1 MQMPETRRKIW
12 KNIFALLPRKQKS
25 GFFLILLILAVS
37 AVLSQLTPLAIGYL
51 TDHVLAG
58 QNASFASVAPI
69 LLAILV
75 VNIVNELIKVARRLI
90 VEDTATQAEKTARQR
105 AALSLLMA
113 PLSYFR
119 AHMTGNIH
127 GRLNRSLE
135 GTVKLIKLMFMDFA
149 PAVTT
154 GLAAVVTIFTQL
166 PASVACLVV
175 LVIPVGTF
183 IVFRQI
189 RTQKGIRVEL
199 METKADMDGA
209 MVELLGGIETIR
221 ALDSAQTEGARIE
234 ARSEQLRKKEMRH
247 HRAMA
252 FYDCLKFVNE
262 AFFSVLVIGLSV
274 LLASRGAITVGTV
287 LTAYLCFTQLTGPL
301 RELHRILDEFSE
313 CVVLANDYF
322 QLSDLPLDFSYEEEG
337 VPGQTPRDNGV
348 ALRDVR
354 FAYPEKPDQL
364 ILNDIVL
371 AIPAGRFI
379 GIAGPSGCGK
389 SSLIKVIDKLEKAR
403 GEVLLGGV
411 PLSGLTRA
419 ALSQNVALV
428 PQTPFLTAD
437 TVYRNICYG
446 MKREV
451 SLEEVREA
459 ARKANIAA
467 DIEQLEGGYQF
478 LLAEGGTNLSGGQR
492 QRIALARVFLK
503 KPRILILDEATSAL
517 DNTSEKRI
525 QAEIEKMKE
534 ECGTTVI
541 SIAHRLS
548 TLQNW
553 DGDHRHGQGPHR
565 AAGHLPRAGGRAGAV
580 SGHGAGDTQIRDTG
594 LHAAEHN
601 PPRFWCKK
609 RGNALDSAAASTVIL
624 RMKEGSFHGVF
635 HSGPVAPVRGDHPHP
650 ALVRPDRSAQ
660 ARPRRGNRLPLLR
673 SGRGGPAAGHPLLS
687 GPRGGAGPNQGMSGR
702 PLL

>member
-1 MQMPETRRKIW
+1 MMRATIARRHIEGIVRVMQKPENRRKIW
-12 KNIFALLPRKQKS
+12 KSIFALLPRKQKS

-69 LLAILV
+69 LVAILV

-166 PASVACLVV
+166 PVSVACLVV

-183 IVFRQI
+183 IVLRQI
-189 RTQKGIRVEL
+189 GTQKGIRVEL
-199 METKADMDGA
+199 MDTKADMDGA

-322 QLSDLPLDFSYEEEG
+322 RLSDLPLDFSYQDEG
-337 VPGQTPRDNGV
+337 ASKAQTPRDNSV
-348 ALRDVR
+348 TLKDVR

-371 AIPAGRFI
+371 AIPPGKFI

-389 SSLIKVIDKLEKAR
+389 SSLIKVIDKLEEAQ

-411 PLSGLTRA
+411 PLDS
-419 ALSQNVALV
+419 LSRTVLAENVALV
-428 PQTPFLTAD
+428 PQTPFLIAD
-437 TVYRNICYG
+437 TVYHNICYG

-451 SLEEVREA
+451 SPEEVREA

-478 LLAEGGTNLSGGQR
+478 VLAEGGTNLSGGQR
-492 QRIALARVFLK
+492 QRIALARIFLK

-534 ECGTTVI
+534 ECGTTVL

-548 TLQNW
+548 TLQNC
-553 DGDHRHGQGPHR
+553 DEIIVMDKGCIVQRGTYRELESAPGLFRDMALG
-565 AAGHLPRAGGRAGAV
+565 
-580 SGHGAGDTQIRDTG
+580 IR
-594 LHAAEHN
+594 
-601 PPRFWCKK
+601 K
-609 RGNALDSAAASTVIL
+609 
-624 RMKEGSFHGVF
+624 
-635 HSGPVAPVRGDHPHP
+635 
-650 ALVRPDRSAQ
+650 
-660 ARPRRGNRLPLLR
+660 
-673 SGRGGPAAGHPLLS
+673 
-687 GPRGGAGPNQGMSGR
+687 
-702 PLL
+702 

>member
-1 MQMPETRRKIW
+1 
-12 KNIFALLPRKQKS
+12 
-25 GFFLILLILAVS
+25 
-37 AVLSQLTPLAIGYL
+37 
-51 TDHVLAG
+51 
-58 QNASFASVAPI
+58 
-69 LLAILV
+69 
-75 VNIVNELIKVARRLI
+75 
-90 VEDTATQAEKTARQR
+90 
-105 AALSLLMA
+105 
-113 PLSYFR
+113 
-119 AHMTGNIH
+119 
-127 GRLNRSLE
+127 
-135 GTVKLIKLMFMDFA
+135 
-149 PAVTT
+149 
-154 GLAAVVTIFTQL
+154 
-166 PASVACLVV
+166 
-175 LVIPVGTF
+175 
-183 IVFRQI
+183 
-189 RTQKGIRVEL
+189 
-199 METKADMDGA
+199 
-209 MVELLGGIETIR
+209 
-221 ALDSAQTEGARIE
+221 
-234 ARSEQLRKKEMRH
+234 
-247 HRAMA
+247 MA

-274 LLASRGAITVGTV
+274 LLASQGAITVGTV

-322 QLSDLPLDFSYEEEG
+322 QLSDLPLDFSYRDEG
-337 VPGQTPRDNGV
+337 APAAPRLADNGV
-348 ALRDVR
+348 ALRNVR

-389 SSLIKVIDKLEKAR
+389 SSLIKVIDKLEKAQ

-437 TVYRNICYG
+437 TVYHNICYG

-451 SLEEVREA
+451 ALEEVREA

-478 LLAEGGTNLSGGQR
+478 LLAEGGSNLSGGQR

-548 TLQNW
+548 TLQNC
-553 DGDHRHGQGPHR
+553 DEIIVMDKGRIVQQGTYRELEGVPGLFR
-565 AAGHLPRAGGRAGAV
+565 DMALG
-580 SGHGAGDTQIRDTG
+580 IR
-594 LHAAEHN
+594 
-601 PPRFWCKK
+601 K
-609 RGNALDSAAASTVIL
+609 
-624 RMKEGSFHGVF
+624 
-635 HSGPVAPVRGDHPHP
+635 
-650 ALVRPDRSAQ
+650 
-660 ARPRRGNRLPLLR
+660 
-673 SGRGGPAAGHPLLS
+673 
-687 GPRGGAGPNQGMSGR
+687 
-702 PLL
+702 

>member
-1 MQMPETRRKIW
+1 MDKHNRRLAKKIY
-12 KNIFALLPRKQKS
+12 ALLPKRQKS
-25 GFFLILLILAVS
+25 GFVLILLILGVS
-37 AVLSQLTPLAIGYL
+37 AVLSQLTPLAVGYL

-58 QNASFASVAPI
+58 ESASFASVVPI
-69 LLAILV
+69 LVAILI
-75 VNIVNELIKVARRLI
+75 VNVVNELIKVARRLI
-90 VEDTATQAEKTARQR
+90 VEDTATQAEKIARQR
-105 AALSLLMA
+105 AALSLLLA

-119 AHMTGNIH
+119 SHMTGNIH

-149 PAVTT
+149 PAVFT

-166 PASVACLVV
+166 PVSVACLVV

-183 IVFRQI
+183 IVLRQI
-189 RTQKGIRVEL
+189 GTQKGIRVEL

-274 LLASRGAITVGTV
+274 LLASQGIISVGTV

-313 CVVLANDYF
+313 CVVLADDYF
-322 QLSDLPLDFSYEEEG
+322 QLSDLPLDFSYRNNG
-337 VPGQTPRDNGV
+337 APAAPKLADNGV
-348 ALRDVR
+348 TLRDVR

-364 ILNDIVL
+364 ILDDIVL

-389 SSLIKVIDKLEKAR
+389 SSLIKVIDRLEKGE

-411 PLSGLTRA
+411 PLDSLSRA
-419 ALSQNVALV
+419 TLAENVALV

-437 TVYRNICYG
+437 TVRRNICYG

-459 ARKANIAA
+459 ARRANIAA
-467 DIEQLEGGYQF
+467 DIEKLDGGYDF
-478 LLAEGGTNLSGGQR
+478 ELAEGGTNLSGGQR

-525 QAEIEKMKE
+525 QAEIEKLKE

-548 TLQNW
+548 TLQNC
-553 DGDHRHGQGPHR
+553 DEIIVMDR
-565 AAGHLPRAGGRAGAV
+565 GRIVQRGTYRELEGTPGLFRDMALG
-580 SGHGAGDTQIRDTG
+580 IR
-594 LHAAEHN
+594 
-601 PPRFWCKK
+601 K
-609 RGNALDSAAASTVIL
+609 
-624 RMKEGSFHGVF
+624 
-635 HSGPVAPVRGDHPHP
+635 
-650 ALVRPDRSAQ
+650 
-660 ARPRRGNRLPLLR
+660 
-673 SGRGGPAAGHPLLS
+673 
-687 GPRGGAGPNQGMSGR
+687 
-702 PLL
+702 

>member
-1 MQMPETRRKIW
+1 MMRATIARRHIEGIVRVMQKPENRRKIW
-12 KNIFALLPRKQKS
+12 KSIFALLPRKQKS

-69 LLAILV
+69 LVAILV

-166 PASVACLVV
+166 PVSVACLVV

-183 IVFRQI
+183 IVLRQI
-189 RTQKGIRVEL
+189 GTQKGIRVEL
-199 METKADMDGA
+199 MDTKADMDGA

-322 QLSDLPLDFSYEEEG
+322 QLSDLPLDFSYQDEG
-337 VPGQTPRDNGV
+337 ASKAQTPRDNSV
-348 ALRDVR
+348 TLKDVR

-371 AIPAGRFI
+371 AIPPGKFI

-389 SSLIKVIDKLEKAR
+389 SSLIKVIDKLEEAQ

-411 PLSGLTRA
+411 PLDS
-419 ALSQNVALV
+419 LSRTVLAENVALV
-428 PQTPFLTAD
+428 PQTPFLIAD
-437 TVYRNICYG
+437 TVYHNICYG

-451 SLEEVREA
+451 SPEEVREA

-478 LLAEGGTNLSGGQR
+478 VLAEGGTNLSGGQR
-492 QRIALARVFLK
+492 QRIALARIFLK

-534 ECGTTVI
+534 ECGTTVL

-548 TLQNW
+548 TLQNC
-553 DGDHRHGQGPHR
+553 DEIIVMDKGCIVQRGTYRELESAPGLFRDMALG
-565 AAGHLPRAGGRAGAV
+565 
-580 SGHGAGDTQIRDTG
+580 IR
-594 LHAAEHN
+594 
-601 PPRFWCKK
+601 K
-609 RGNALDSAAASTVIL
+609 
-624 RMKEGSFHGVF
+624 
-635 HSGPVAPVRGDHPHP
+635 
-650 ALVRPDRSAQ
+650 
-660 ARPRRGNRLPLLR
+660 
-673 SGRGGPAAGHPLLS
+673 
-687 GPRGGAGPNQGMSGR
+687 
-702 PLL
+702 

>member
-1 MQMPETRRKIW
+1 MMRATIACRRMEGIVRVMQKPENRRKIW
-12 KNIFALLPRKQKS
+12 KSIFALLPRKQKS

-69 LLAILV
+69 LVAILV

-166 PASVACLVV
+166 PVSVACLVV

-183 IVFRQI
+183 IVLRQI
-189 RTQKGIRVEL
+189 GTQKGIRVEL
-199 METKADMDGA
+199 MDTKADMDGA

-322 QLSDLPLDFSYEEEG
+322 RLSDLPLDFSY
-337 VPGQTPRDNGV
+337 QDADASKARTPRDNSV
-348 ALRDVR
+348 TLKDVR

-371 AIPAGRFI
+371 AIPPGKFI

-389 SSLIKVIDKLEKAR
+389 SSLIKVIDKLEEAQ

-411 PLSGLTRA
+411 PLDS
-419 ALSQNVALV
+419 LSRTVLAENVALV
-428 PQTPFLTAD
+428 PQTPFLIAD
-437 TVYRNICYG
+437 TVYHNICYG

-451 SLEEVREA
+451 SPEEVREA

-478 LLAEGGTNLSGGQR
+478 VLAEGGTNLSGGQR
-492 QRIALARVFLK
+492 QRIALARIFLK

-534 ECGTTVI
+534 ECGTTVL

-548 TLQNW
+548 TLQNC
-553 DGDHRHGQGPHR
+553 DEIIVMDKGCIVQRGTYRELER
-565 AAGHLPRAGGRAGAV
+565 APGLFRDMALG
-580 SGHGAGDTQIRDTG
+580 IR
-594 LHAAEHN
+594 
-601 PPRFWCKK
+601 K
-609 RGNALDSAAASTVIL
+609 
-624 RMKEGSFHGVF
+624 
-635 HSGPVAPVRGDHPHP
+635 
-650 ALVRPDRSAQ
+650 
-660 ARPRRGNRLPLLR
+660 
-673 SGRGGPAAGHPLLS
+673 
-687 GPRGGAGPNQGMSGR
+687 
-702 PLL
+702 

>member
-1 MQMPETRRKIW
+1 MEGIVRVMQKPENRRKIR
-12 KNIFALLPRKQKS
+12 KSIFALLPRKQKS

-69 LLAILV
+69 LAAILV

-154 GLAAVVTIFTQL
+154 GLAAVVTIFTQ
-166 PASVACLVV
+166 PPVSVAWLAV

-183 IVFRQI
+183 IVLRQI
-189 RTQKGIRVEL
+189 GTQKGIRVEL
-199 METKADMDGA
+199 MDTKADMDGA

-322 QLSDLPLDFSYEEEG
+322 RLSDLPLDFSYQDEG
-337 VPGQTPRDNGV
+337 ASKARTPRDNSV
-348 ALRDVR
+348 TLKDVR

-371 AIPAGRFI
+371 AIPPGKFI

-389 SSLIKVIDKLEKAR
+389 SSLIKVIDKLEEAQ

-411 PLSGLTRA
+411 PLDS
-419 ALSQNVALV
+419 LSRTVLAENVALV
-428 PQTPFLTAD
+428 PQTPFLIAD
-437 TVYRNICYG
+437 TVYHNICYG

-451 SLEEVREA
+451 SPEEVREA

-478 LLAEGGTNLSGGQR
+478 VLAEGGTNLSGGQR
-492 QRIALARVFLK
+492 QRIALARIFLK
-503 KPRILILDEATSAL
+503 KPRILILDEVHLRAGQHL
-517 DNTSEKRI
+517 RK
-525 QAEIEKMKE
+525 
-534 ECGTTVI
+534 
-541 SIAHRLS
+541 AHPGRDRENERGMRHHGSLHR
-548 TLQNW
+548 TPPVHPAKLRR
-553 DGDHRHGQGPHR
+553 DHRHGQGLHR
-565 AAGHLPRAGGRAGAV
+565 AAGHLPRAGERAGAV
-580 SGHGAGDTQIRDTG
+580 SGHGAGDSQI
-594 LHAAEHN
+594 N
-601 PPRFWCKK
+601 
-609 RGNALDSAAASTVIL
+609 
-624 RMKEGSFHGVF
+624 
-635 HSGPVAPVRGDHPHP
+635 
-650 ALVRPDRSAQ
+650 
-660 ARPRRGNRLPLLR
+660 
-673 SGRGGPAAGHPLLS
+673 
-687 GPRGGAGPNQGMSGR
+687 
-702 PLL
+702 

>member
-1 MQMPETRRKIW
+1 MMRATIARRHIEGIVRVMQKPENRRKIW
-12 KNIFALLPRKQKS
+12 KSIFALLPRKQKS

-69 LLAILV
+69 LVAILV

-154 GLAAVVTIFTQL
+154 GLAAVVTIFTQ
-166 PASVACLVV
+166 PPVSVPWLAV

-183 IVFRQI
+183 IVLRQI
-189 RTQKGIRVEL
+189 GTQKGIRVEL
-199 METKADMDGA
+199 MDTKADMDGA

-322 QLSDLPLDFSYEEEG
+322 QLSDLPLDFSYQDEG
-337 VPGQTPRDNGV
+337 ASKAQTPRDNSV
-348 ALRDVR
+348 TLKDVR

-371 AIPAGRFI
+371 AIPPGKFI

-389 SSLIKVIDKLEKAR
+389 SSLIKVIDKLEEAQ

-411 PLSGLTRA
+411 PLNS
-419 ALSQNVALV
+419 LSRTVLAENVALV

-437 TVYRNICYG
+437 TVYHNIRYG

-451 SLEEVREA
+451 SPEEVREA

-478 LLAEGGTNLSGGQR
+478 VLAEGGTNLSGGQR
-492 QRIALARVFLK
+492 QRIALARIFLK

-534 ECGTTVI
+534 ECGTTVL

-548 TLQNW
+548 TLQNC
-553 DGDHRHGQGPHR
+553 DEIIVMDKGCIVQRGTCRELER
-565 AAGHLPRAGGRAGAV
+565 APGLFRDMALG
-580 SGHGAGDTQIRDTG
+580 IR
-594 LHAAEHN
+594 
-601 PPRFWCKK
+601 K
-609 RGNALDSAAASTVIL
+609 
-624 RMKEGSFHGVF
+624 
-635 HSGPVAPVRGDHPHP
+635 
-650 ALVRPDRSAQ
+650 
-660 ARPRRGNRLPLLR
+660 
-673 SGRGGPAAGHPLLS
+673 
-687 GPRGGAGPNQGMSGR
+687 
-702 PLL
+702 

>member
-1 MQMPETRRKIW
+1 MQKPENRRKIW
-12 KNIFALLPRKQKS
+12 KSIFALLPRKQKS

-69 LLAILV
+69 LVAILV

-166 PASVACLVV
+166 PVSVACLVV

-183 IVFRQI
+183 IVLRQI
-189 RTQKGIRVEL
+189 GTQKGIRVEL
-199 METKADMDGA
+199 MDTKADMDGA

-322 QLSDLPLDFSYEEEG
+322 RLSDLPLDFSYQDESASKA
-337 VPGQTPRDNGV
+337 QTPRDNSV
-348 ALRDVR
+348 TLKDVR

-371 AIPAGRFI
+371 AIPAGKFI

-389 SSLIKVIDKLEKAR
+389 SSLIKVIDKLEEAQ

-411 PLSGLTRA
+411 PLDS
-419 ALSQNVALV
+419 LSRTVLAENVALV
-428 PQTPFLTAD
+428 PQTPFLIAD
-437 TVYRNICYG
+437 TVYHNICYG

-451 SLEEVREA
+451 SPEEVREA

-478 LLAEGGTNLSGGQR
+478 VLAEGGTNLSGGQR
-492 QRIALARVFLK
+492 QRIALARIFLK

-534 ECGTTVI
+534 ECGTTVL

-548 TLQNW
+548 TLQNC
-553 DGDHRHGQGPHR
+553 DEIIVMDKGCIVQRGTYRELER
-565 AAGHLPRAGGRAGAV
+565 APGLFRDMALG
-580 SGHGAGDTQIRDTG
+580 IR
-594 LHAAEHN
+594 
-601 PPRFWCKK
+601 K
-609 RGNALDSAAASTVIL
+609 
-624 RMKEGSFHGVF
+624 
-635 HSGPVAPVRGDHPHP
+635 
-650 ALVRPDRSAQ
+650 
-660 ARPRRGNRLPLLR
+660 
-673 SGRGGPAAGHPLLS
+673 
-687 GPRGGAGPNQGMSGR
+687 
-702 PLL
+702 

>member
-1 MQMPETRRKIW
+1 MDKHNRRLAKKIY
-12 KNIFALLPRKQKS
+12 ALLPKRQKS
-25 GFFLILLILAVS
+25 GFVLILLILGVS
-37 AVLSQLTPLAIGYL
+37 AVLSQLTPLAVGYL

-58 QNASFASVAPI
+58 ESASFASIVPI
-69 LLAILV
+69 LVAILI
-75 VNIVNELIKVARRLI
+75 VNVVNELIKVARRLI
-90 VEDTATQAEKTARQR
+90 VEDTATQAEKIARQR
-105 AALSLLMA
+105 AALSLLLA

-119 AHMTGNIH
+119 SHMTGNIH

-149 PAVTT
+149 PAVFT

-166 PASVACLVV
+166 PVSVACLVI

-189 RTQKGIRVEL
+189 GTQKGIRVEL

-221 ALDSAQTEGARIE
+221 ALDSAQTEGSRIE

-274 LLASRGAITVGTV
+274 LLASQGTISVGTV

-313 CVVLANDYF
+313 CVVLADDYF
-322 QLSDLPLDFSYEEEG
+322 QLSDLPLDFSYRNNG
-337 VPGQTPRDNGV
+337 APAAPKLADNGV
-348 ALRDVR
+348 TLRDVR

-364 ILNDIVL
+364 ILDDIVL
-371 AIPAGRFI
+371 AIPAGKFI

-389 SSLIKVIDKLEKAR
+389 SSLIKVIDRLEKGE

-411 PLSGLTRA
+411 PLDSLSRA
-419 ALSQNVALV
+419 TLAENVALV

-437 TVYRNICYG
+437 TVRRNICYG

-459 ARKANIAA
+459 ARRANIAA
-467 DIEQLEGGYQF
+467 DIEKLDGGYDF
-478 LLAEGGTNLSGGQR
+478 ELAEGGTNLSGGQR

-525 QAEIEKMKE
+525 QAEIEKLKE

-548 TLQNW
+548 TLQNC
-553 DGDHRHGQGPHR
+553 DEIIVMDR
-565 AAGHLPRAGGRAGAV
+565 GRIVQRGTYRELEGTPGLFRDMALG
-580 SGHGAGDTQIRDTG
+580 IR
-594 LHAAEHN
+594 
-601 PPRFWCKK
+601 K
-609 RGNALDSAAASTVIL
+609 
-624 RMKEGSFHGVF
+624 
-635 HSGPVAPVRGDHPHP
+635 
-650 ALVRPDRSAQ
+650 
-660 ARPRRGNRLPLLR
+660 
-673 SGRGGPAAGHPLLS
+673 
-687 GPRGGAGPNQGMSGR
+687 
-702 PLL
+702 

>member
-1 MQMPETRRKIW
+1 MDKHNRRLAKKIY
-12 KNIFALLPRKQKS
+12 ALLPKRQKS
-25 GFFLILLILAVS
+25 GFVLILLILGVS
-37 AVLSQLTPLAIGYL
+37 AVLSQLTPLAVGYL

-58 QNASFASVAPI
+58 ESASFASVVPI
-69 LLAILV
+69 LVAILI
-75 VNIVNELIKVARRLI
+75 VNVVNELIKVARRLI
-90 VEDTATQAEKTARQR
+90 VEDTATQAEKIARQR
-105 AALSLLMA
+105 AALSLLLA

-119 AHMTGNIH
+119 SHMTGNIH

-149 PAVTT
+149 PAVFT

-166 PASVACLVV
+166 PVSVACLVI

-189 RTQKGIRVEL
+189 GTQKGIRVEL

-274 LLASRGAITVGTV
+274 LLASQGTISVGTV

-313 CVVLANDYF
+313 CVVLADDYF
-322 QLSDLPLDFSYEEEG
+322 QLSDLPLDFSYRNNG
-337 VPGQTPRDNGV
+337 APAAPKLADNGV
-348 ALRDVR
+348 TLRDVR
-354 FAYPEKPDQL
+354 FAYPEKPDQR
-364 ILNDIVL
+364 ILDDIVL

-389 SSLIKVIDKLEKAR
+389 SSLIKVIDRLEKGE

-411 PLSGLTRA
+411 PLDSLSRA
-419 ALSQNVALV
+419 TLAENVALV

-437 TVYRNICYG
+437 TVRRNICYG

-459 ARKANIAA
+459 ARRANIAA
-467 DIEQLEGGYQF
+467 DIEKLDGGYDF
-478 LLAEGGTNLSGGQR
+478 ELAEGGTNLSGGQR

-525 QAEIEKMKE
+525 QAEIEKLKE

-548 TLQNW
+548 TLQNC
-553 DGDHRHGQGPHR
+553 DEIIVMDR
-565 AAGHLPRAGGRAGAV
+565 GRIVQRGTYRELEGTPGLFRDMALG
-580 SGHGAGDTQIRDTG
+580 IR
-594 LHAAEHN
+594 
-601 PPRFWCKK
+601 K
-609 RGNALDSAAASTVIL
+609 
-624 RMKEGSFHGVF
+624 
-635 HSGPVAPVRGDHPHP
+635 
-650 ALVRPDRSAQ
+650 
-660 ARPRRGNRLPLLR
+660 
-673 SGRGGPAAGHPLLS
+673 
-687 GPRGGAGPNQGMSGR
+687 
-702 PLL
+702 

>member
-1 MQMPETRRKIW
+1 MMRATIARRHIEGIVRVMQKPENRRKIW
-12 KNIFALLPRKQKS
+12 KSIFALLPRKQKS

-69 LLAILV
+69 LVAILV

-189 RTQKGIRVEL
+189 STQKGIRVEL

-322 QLSDLPLDFSYEEEG
+322 QLSDLPLDFSYQDEG
-337 VPGQTPRDNGV
+337 ASKAQTPRDNSV
-348 ALRDVR
+348 TLKDVR

-371 AIPAGRFI
+371 AIPPGKFI

-389 SSLIKVIDKLEKAR
+389 SSLIKVIDKLEEAQ

-411 PLSGLTRA
+411 PLDS
-419 ALSQNVALV
+419 LSRTVLAENVALV
-428 PQTPFLTAD
+428 PQTPFLIAD
-437 TVYRNICYG
+437 TVYHNICYG

-451 SLEEVREA
+451 SPEEVREA

-478 LLAEGGTNLSGGQR
+478 VLAEGGTNLSGGQR
-492 QRIALARVFLK
+492 QRIALARIFLK

-534 ECGTTVI
+534 ECGTTVL

-548 TLQNW
+548 TLQNC
-553 DGDHRHGQGPHR
+553 DEIIVMDKGCIVQRGTYRELESAPGLFRDMALG
-565 AAGHLPRAGGRAGAV
+565 
-580 SGHGAGDTQIRDTG
+580 IR
-594 LHAAEHN
+594 
-601 PPRFWCKK
+601 K
-609 RGNALDSAAASTVIL
+609 
-624 RMKEGSFHGVF
+624 
-635 HSGPVAPVRGDHPHP
+635 
-650 ALVRPDRSAQ
+650 
-660 ARPRRGNRLPLLR
+660 
-673 SGRGGPAAGHPLLS
+673 
-687 GPRGGAGPNQGMSGR
+687 
-702 PLL
+702 

>member
-1 MQMPETRRKIW
+1 MRVMQKPENRRKIW
-12 KNIFALLPRKQKS
+12 KSIFALLPRKQKS

-69 LLAILV
+69 LVAILV

-166 PASVACLVV
+166 PVSVACLVV

-183 IVFRQI
+183 IVLRQI
-189 RTQKGIRVEL
+189 GTQKGIRVEL
-199 METKADMDGA
+199 MDTKADMDGA

-322 QLSDLPLDFSYEEEG
+322 RLSDLPLDFSYQDEG
-337 VPGQTPRDNGV
+337 IPGQAPQDNSV
-348 ALRDVR
+348 TLKDVR

-371 AIPAGRFI
+371 AVPPGKFI

-389 SSLIKVIDKLEKAR
+389 SSLIKVIDKLEEAQ

-411 PLSGLTRA
+411 PLDS
-419 ALSQNVALV
+419 LSRTVLAENVALV
-428 PQTPFLTAD
+428 PQTPFLIAD
-437 TVYRNICYG
+437 TVYHNICYG

-451 SLEEVREA
+451 SPEEVREA

-478 LLAEGGTNLSGGQR
+478 VLAEGGTNLSGGQR
-492 QRIALARVFLK
+492 QRIALARIFLK

-534 ECGTTVI
+534 ECGTTVL

-548 TLQNW
+548 PCKTATRSSSW
-553 DGDHRHGQGPHR
+553 TRVASCSGAP
-565 AAGHLPRAGGRAGAV
+565 AASRKARRAV
-580 SGHGAGDTQIRDTG
+580 SGHGAGDSQI
-594 LHAAEHN
+594 N
-601 PPRFWCKK
+601 
-609 RGNALDSAAASTVIL
+609 
-624 RMKEGSFHGVF
+624 
-635 HSGPVAPVRGDHPHP
+635 
-650 ALVRPDRSAQ
+650 
-660 ARPRRGNRLPLLR
+660 
-673 SGRGGPAAGHPLLS
+673 
-687 GPRGGAGPNQGMSGR
+687 
-702 PLL
+702 